1 MKSFAQSGVALFFCL
16 INACTGVVQIMG
28 YAMRLVMFAVVVI
41 AGLSGSALAQSNTN
55 QSPVG
60 SKTTGTPER
69 QAPVGHRQPKAKDLP
84 ADILQNEQRET
95 TRDNGSDKRLTI
107 CRGC

>member
-1 MKSFAQSGVALFFCL
+1 VRLLCQSDVALFFWL
-16 INACTGVVQIMG
+16 VNACAGVAQIMG

-41 AGLSGSALAQSNTN
+41 AGLLGSALAQGNTN

-60 SKTTGTPER
+60 STTMGTPQR

-84 ADILQNEQRET
+84 PNILQNET
-95 TRDNGSDKRLTI
+95 SPPADKALDKIMDI
-107 CRGC
+107 CKGC

>member
-1 MKSFAQSGVALFFCL
+1 
-16 INACTGVVQIMG
+16 MG

-41 AGLSGSALAQSNTN
+41 ASLSGSALAQSNTN

-60 SKTTGTPER
+60 STTTGTPER

-84 ADILQNEQRET
+84 PDILRNEQRT
-95 TRDNGSDKRLTI
+95 TTGDKGWDKDLII
-107 CRGC
+107 CKGC

>member
-1 MKSFAQSGVALFFCL
+1 
-16 INACTGVVQIMG
+16 
-28 YAMRLVMFAVVVI
+28 MRLVMFAVVVI
-41 AGLSGSALAQSNTN
+41 ASLSGSATGQKNTD

-60 SKTTGTPER
+60 NTTTGTPER

-84 ADILQNEQRET
+84 ADVLQNEQAST
-95 TRDNGSDKRLTI
+95 TSDKGRDKRLTI